1 MLDYEWVQDAFTV
14 TVAIFCRMGLD
25 ANLKKTKMIVCTP
38 GFTKEK
44 WGETSYKRRAEGWGE
59 TFR

>member
-1 MLDYEWVQDAFTV
+1 MFYTDDGRIVVLDYEWVQDAFMV

-38 GFTKEK
+38 GFT
-44 WGETSYKRRAEGWGE
+44 
-59 TFR
+59 